1 MTFFQGDLILSA
13 VHTSSFTCYKTLSSQ
28 SIYQSATVDVCL
40 CTGSPDVV
48 FDFGDYVLSSADKA
62 MYENTLNITLNR
74 SCIKDLKKNVLLY
87 VCLTLF

>member
-1 MTFFQGDLILSA
+1 MFAHYDNFADTESMLNCIP
-13 VHTSSFTCYKTLSSQ
+13 
-28 SIYQSATVDVCL
+28 
-40 CTGSPDVV
+40 TGGPNVV
-48 FDFGDYVLSSADKA
+48 FDFADYVMSSADKA

>member
-1 MTFFQGDLILSA
+1 MKNKKIGGARGTTGRAKRFP
-13 VHTSSFTCYKTLSSQ
+13 SQ
-28 SIYQSATVDVCL
+28 CPPRGFRFYSPQASRT
-40 CTGSPDVV
+40 TGSPDVV

>member
-1 MTFFQGDLILSA
+1 MG
-13 VHTSSFTCYKTLSSQ
+13 SSFVSPRNEKQSWKT
-28 SIYQSATVDVCL
+28 
-40 CTGSPDVV
+40 TGSPDVV